1 MRRLFVIAC
10 TAVALT
16 ACGSKKEAAENGSL
30 AENLAL
36 ESAPA
41 NDASALEAVE
51 AESANLSIPGGNEE
65 GAEIA
70 TASNADSNADSSSQ

>member
-10 TAVALT
+10 TAVALS

-30 AENLAL
+30 AENLAV

-51 AESANLSIPGGNEE
+51 AESANISIPGGNEE
-65 GAEIA
+65 VAENA
-70 TASNADSNADSSSQ
+70 TGSDSDSNADANSD

>member
-16 ACGSKKEAAENGSL
+16 ACGNKKEAAENGSL

-51 AESANLSIPGGNEE
+51 AESANLLIPGGNEE
-65 GAEIA
+65 DSENA
-70 TASNADSNADSSSQ
+70 TISNADSNADSNSQ

>member
-10 TAVALT
+10 TAAALT
-16 ACGSKKEAAENGSL
+16 ACGGKKEAAENGSL
-30 AENLAL
+30 AENLVL

-51 AESANLSIPGGNEE
+51 AESANLSILGGNEE
-65 GAEIA
+65 DAENA
-70 TASNADSNADSSSQ
+70 TVSNADSNADSNSQ